1 MTAQRISLALP
12 TDDLLAAVDWW
23 SRTLGS
29 EPTFVDGDRWAQ
41 FDLAGGRLALM
52 GSDRVGGG
60 APVAMVK
67 VADLD
72 AAVAADGAN
81 FGPIE
86 KGPHERRSLGT
97 DPAGNA
103 VVLYGS

>member
-1 MTAQRISLALP
+1 VTAQRISLALP
-12 TDDLLAAVDWW
+12 VDDLPAAVDWW
-23 SRTLGS
+23 SRVLGS

-52 GSDRVGGG
+52 GSDRVGDG
-60 APVAMVK
+60 PVAMVK
-67 VADLD
+67 VDDLD
-72 AAVAADGAN
+72 AAVTAPGAQ
-81 FGPIE
+81 FGPVE
-86 KGPHERRSLGT
+86 PGPHERRTLGT